1 MNQVIFPAIGY
12 HIRGKGNE
20 CTLKEEG
27 LILQSCMKCNHIRGW
42 GEMYIQHKEKQFFV
56 FQSSWKRKST
66 LNIYCVDLI

>member
-1 MNQVIFPAIGY
+1 MY
-12 HIRGKGNE
+12 SKGRRFNPPK
-20 CTLKEEG
+20 LY
-27 LILQSCMKCNHIRGW
+27 IRGW